1 MVRLTL
7 HLNPLPLRGEG
18 GVRGEKNFGIKLNKK
33 VSVLKNRY
41 VSGIIVVLK
50 IGGEMKFFESIKSS
64 VKICVICGFI
74 SLFFILLS
82 SLSVFAAEGVKSDY
96 YTFFSLDSRKVI
108 WFIAQLHLYFGA
120 FVLGVPM
127 FAVIVEGVAYK
138 TGSKKFDK
146 LAYEF
151 TSLLSVAYAITA
163 AIGGLLLFAFIG
175 LYPTFFGYM
184 TGAFK
189 EVMWVYAFMFFGETL
204 ALYIYYYGW
213 DWLSISRESFNP
225 KLKLIFYIIGGIIIL
240 YGITVLM
247 GMGIGKRMRGDAS
260 AFIAVMIIATGGGFF
275 LLKDRKGLHVFIGI
289 LLNMFGT
296 LIMLLANSW
305 ASFMMSPSG
314 VNEKGVFIGSSIDAL
329 LNPLWM
335 PVAIHRVLGNLAF
348 GGFVAGAYA
357 AVKFIGSKTD
367 EERAHY
373 DWMGYISNF
382 VGIAGLIPLP
392 FAGYYLGREVYSNS
406 AVMGNNMM
414 GGDFSWTFIIQAMLV
429 GSLFL
434 VSNYYL
440 WSGMQRIPGSDRYE
454 GYVKFLL
461 ALIAISFAIW
471 LTPHNLPLT
480 GEEIGQ
486 MAGSQYHPLL
496 KFIGLMPAKNA
507 VINFIILSTFFSFLL
522 YKRGNKS
529 KLIPIS
535 QQGKTAKIA
544 LSLIGLFCIWL
555 VGQYAY
561 YLYTLDPKVLDL
573 PPDRAVYFTT
583 VAKLLTFNCIM
594 VIVAVLLTLKD
605 RGILAQYLYIGVT
618 GFNVTI
624 FLGVYG
630 FVVMEKASPFL
641 RNIAVSQFTQLISC
655 IILVTAIDI
664 FLFKK
669 AESIGEIRWGKLSV
683 RSQYALLILCI
694 IITFNMGLMGF
705 IRSGLRTDWH
715 IYGVL
720 KDTSEWAYTPSNATM
735 TQMVGSAALVFLI
748 AVAFTFWLSTIAAH
762 KEESGVESRESEV
775 ENREGED
782 KKWVKQ

>member
-1 MVRLTL
+1 MRA
-7 HLNPLPLRGEG
+7 
-18 GVRGEKNFGIKLNKK
+18 IKHI
-33 VSVLKNRY
+33 SIAVL
-41 VSGIIVVLK
+41 
-50 IGGEMKFFESIKSS
+50 
-64 VKICVICGFI
+64 
-74 SLFFILLS
+74 FILLGS
-82 SLSVFAAEGVKSDY
+82 ALASFLNLEGVCLAAEEVAKEVVKSDY
-96 YTFFSLDSRKVI
+96 NSFFGLDSRRVI

-127 FAVIVEGVAYK
+127 FAVIVEGVAYR
-138 TGSKKFDK
+138 TSSKKFDK

-151 TSLLSVAYAITA
+151 TSLLSVAYATTA

-175 LYPTFFGYM
+175 LYPVFFSYM
-184 TGAFK
+184 AGAFK
-189 EVMWVYAFMFFGETL
+189 EVMWVYALMFFGETIT
-204 ALYIYYYGW
+204 LYLYYYGW
-213 DWLSISRESFNP
+213 DWLQNPPSPPLSKGGEGGFNP
-225 KLKLIFYIIGGIIIL
+225 RIKLFFYVIGGIIVL
-240 YGITVLM
+240 WGITVVL
-247 GMGIGKRMRGDAS
+247 GMGIGKGMRGDVN
-260 AFIAVMIIATGGGFF
+260 AFIAAMIIITGGGFF
-275 LLKDRKGLHVFIGI
+275 LLKDRKGTHVFIGI

-314 VNEKGVFIGSSIDAL
+314 VNEKGIFIGTSLDAL
-329 LNPLWM
+329 FNPLWM
-335 PVAIHRVLGNLAF
+335 PVAIHRILGNLAF

-429 GSLFL
+429 GGLFL
-434 VSNYYL
+434 VSCYYL
-440 WSGMQRIPGSDRYE
+440 WSGMQRIPGAERYE
-454 GYVKFLL
+454 KYVKYLL
-461 ALIAISFAIW
+461 ALISISFAIW

-486 MAGSQYHPLL
+486 MAGSQYHPML
-496 KFIGLMPAKNA
+496 KFLGLMPAKNA
-507 VINFIILSTFFSFLL
+507 VINLIILSTFFSFLL

-529 KLIPIS
+529 KMLLIS
-535 QQGKTAKIA
+535 QQGKAPKIA

-555 VGQYAY
+555 VGQYAL

-573 PPDRAVYFTT
+573 PPDRAVYFKG
-583 VAKLLTFNCIM
+583 VATILGINCLTIIIA
-594 VIVAVLLTLKD
+594 VILTLKD
-605 RGILAQYLYIGVT
+605 RGILAQYIYVGLT
-618 GFNVTI
+618 GFNVTL

-630 FVVMEKASPFL
+630 FIVMEKASPFL

-655 IILVTAIDI
+655 IILVTSIDM

-669 AESIGEIRWGKLSV
+669 AESIGDLRWGKLSV
-683 RSQYALLILCI
+683 RSQFALIILCI
-694 IITFNMGLMGF
+694 LITFNMGLMGF

-720 KDTSEWAYTPSNATM
+720 RDTSEWAYTPSNFTM
-735 TQMVGSAALVFLI
+735 TQTVGSAAFVFLTS
-748 AVAFTFWLSTIAAH
+748 VAFMFWLSTIAAH
-762 KEESGVESRESEV
+762 KEEERHEEV
-775 ENREGED
+775 VTGAAEVII
-782 KKWVKQ
+782 KH